1 MANKIMFPVTVSRD
15 ILQGVNEIAKQ
26 RGVER
31 DAVIEDALSEYIQRR
46 DDLSNPKSFMIVQ
59 AAMPRDLVIEIDA
72 LRGEQTM
79 ADSVRQAIRL
89 WVLWRSAV
97 VQGGRM
103 ILEDPGGVTHTLHTG
118 SEDEQ

>member
-1 MANKIMFPVTVSRD
+1 MFPVTVSRD

-79 ADSVRQAIRL
+79 ADSVREAIRL
-89 WVLWRSAV
+89 WVLWRSAAA
-97 VQGGRM
+97 QGGRM
-103 ILEDPGGVTHTLHTG
+103 ILEDPGGVTRTLH
-118 SEDEQ
+118 SEAETNNG